1 MPNPGAQSIAFIG
14 QSDAAKARLVALLK
28 ADDSV
33 DQSESWPPRL
43 SDNSYDIDH
52 SNPSALAVIDLPA
65 LSQSPEVVEWLNTPN
80 LGGLPK
86 GTRLSQFLASRGA
99 SLDFAAECA
108 AVHQAESA
116 TAVFYV
122 VDGNRPYRK
131 HIISDLQLLSF
142 MSRPIVVVIT
152 YDQLDHRAETVPN
165 QVSVWASAIADFSLP
180 IIKVDLSDGR
190 IQARQSLLAQI
201 GASIPAL
208 GPTFTSL
215 ANAEN
220 QRNKQQIETAAA
232 ILAELIHAATNYK
245 VTEPIKDRVATVLLL
260 PGSKAALTD
269 RLRLRLEADLRKRE
283 LDAWR
288 QIMQVFGFRTIA
300 GVESD
305 TTAPYSTLV
314 SDLFSEE
321 TWTLLGL
328 SATQLVTLTAA
339 AGGATGAAIDASVGG
354 ASFMMGSVIGIVGGA
369 LAGTAVAL
377 SDPKPLGIKIS
388 KTSSEIGPVT
398 HPNFRWILLDRGL
411 RVVESVARRSHASRE
426 PLSVAAGDGAE
437 TLADK
442 LSFVDKLRVEQSWL
456 GRGTSAVVIGELV
469 REALG
474 EGWDLRVRS
483 DK

>member
-1 MPNPGAQSIAFIG
+1 MPNPAAQSIAFIG

-33 DQSESWPPRL
+33 EQSESWPARSSANSHAIGH
-43 SDNSYDIDH
+43 SDH
-52 SNPSALAVIDLPA
+52 LVLRVIDLPA
-65 LSQSPEVVEWLNTPN
+65 LSQSPEVVEWLNSPN

-86 GTRLSQFLASRGA
+86 GLRLSQFLASRGA

-122 VDGNRPYRK
+122 VDGNKPYRK

-142 MSRPIVVVIT
+142 MSRPIIVVIT
-152 YDQLDHRAETVPN
+152 YDQLDRWAKTVPQ
-165 QVSVWASAIADFSLP
+165 QVSAWSAATADFSFP
-180 IIKVDLSDGR
+180 TVKVDLSDGR
-190 IQARQSLLAQI
+190 MQARQSLLAYI
-201 GASIPAL
+201 GGGVPVL

-215 ANAEN
+215 ANAQN
-220 QRNKQQIETAAA
+220 QRKKEQIDTAAA
-232 ILAELIHAATNYK
+232 ILAELICTATNYK
-245 VTEPIKDRVATVLLL
+245 VTEPIKDRDSTVPLL

-269 RLRLRLEADLRKRE
+269 RLRLRIEADLRKME

-288 QIMQVFGFRTIA
+288 QIMQVYGFRTIA

-305 TTAPYSTLV
+305 TSHPYSTVV
-314 SDLFSEE
+314 SDLFSEQA
-321 TWTLLGL
+321 WTLLGL
-328 SATQLVTLTAA
+328 SATQLVALTAA

-354 ASFMMGSVIGIVGGA
+354 ASLMVGSVIGIVGGA

-411 RVVESVARRSHASRE
+411 RVVESVARRSHASHE
-426 PLSVAAGDGAE
+426 PLSVATGDGAE
-437 TLADK
+437 TLADR
-442 LSFVDKLRVEQSWL
+442 LSFVDRLRVEQSWL
-456 GRGTSAVVIGELV
+456 GRGTSALVIRELV

-474 EGWDLRVRS
+474 EGGLRVSR